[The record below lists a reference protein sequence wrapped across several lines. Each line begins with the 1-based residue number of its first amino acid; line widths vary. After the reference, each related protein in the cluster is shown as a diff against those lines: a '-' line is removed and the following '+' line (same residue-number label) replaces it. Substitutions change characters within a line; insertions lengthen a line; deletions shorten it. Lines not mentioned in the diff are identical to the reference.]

1 LSVTP
6 LTTVA
11 HPPSDLVDPSHRL
24 PSGMYPVSPT
34 PRRSTR
40 FALAHL
46 ARPLVPV
53 VPLPAS
59 ALALLMEP
67 MM

>member
-1 LSVTP
+1 MCPGSP
-6 LTTVA
+6 M
-11 HPPSDLVDPSHRL
+11 PRL
-24 PSGMYPVSPT
+24 
-34 PRRSTR
+34 STR
-40 FALAHL
+40 SALVHL

-67 MM
+67 TM